1 MNITQFWNDAVGKV
15 ITFLPKFAVF
25 LVVLIIGWLVA
36 SALRKVVKVVLERL
50 HFDRAVER
58 GGVKRALE
66 QSRYDASGLLAALV
80 YYAVLLIA
88 LQLAFGVFG
97 PNPVS
102 AILAAIVAWLPRAI
116 VAIVIVVVAAA
127 VGSALHDLVRG
138 AMGGLSYGP
147 VVAKIVQ
154 VVVIAFGV
162 IAALNQIGVATA
174 VTGPVL
180 IALLATVGGVVVV
193 GAGGGLMR
201 PMQQR
206 WDRWLNRAEE
216 EIPSAR
222 TRAEAYQRGR
232 EDAEREAVAGGRRTE
247 AETATMAQ
255 PQERTAAMPQ
265 SSPGTASM
273 PRRPQDRP
281 PA

>member
-1 MNITQFWNDAVGKV
+1 MNVTQFWNDAVGKV

-25 LVVLIIGWLVA
+25 LVVLIVGWLVA
-36 SALRKVVKVVLERL
+36 KALRKVVKVVLERVG
-50 HFDRAVER
+50 FDRAVER
-58 GGVKRALE
+58 GGIKRALE

-116 VAIVIVVVAAA
+116 VAIVIVIVAAA
-127 VGSALHDLVRG
+127 VGSALHDLIRG

-147 VVAKIVQ
+147 LVAKVVQ

-162 IAALNQIGVATA
+162 IAALNQIGVATT

-180 IALLATVGGVVVV
+180 IALLATVGGVLVV

-222 TRAEAYQRGR
+222 TRAEAYRRGR
-232 EDAEREAVAGGRRTE
+232 EDAEREAGAGAPRHA
-247 AETATMAQ
+247 AETATM
-255 PQERTAAMPQ
+255 PQERTATMPP
-265 SSPGTASM
+265 SSQGSATM
-273 PRRPQDRP
+273 PQDRP

>member
-1 MNITQFWNDAVGKV
+1 MNVTQFWNDMVGNI
-15 ITFLPKFAVF
+15 ITFLPKLGVF
-25 LVVLIIGWLVA
+25 LLILIIGWLVA
-36 SALRKVVKVVLERL
+36 RAVRKVVQIILHRL

-58 GGVKRALE
+58 GGIKRALS
-66 QSRYDASGLLAALV
+66 QSQYDASGLIAALV
-80 YYAVLLIA
+80 YYAVLLVA

-116 VAIVIVVVAAA
+116 VAVVIIIVAAA
-127 VGSALHDLVRG
+127 VASALRDLVGG

-147 VVAKIVQ
+147 MVAKIVQ
-154 VVVIAFGV
+154 VFVIAFGV

-180 IALLATVGGVVVV
+180 IALLATIGGVVVV

-222 TRAEAYQRGR
+222 TRAEAYQRGK
-232 EDAEREAVAGGRRTE
+232 EDALRQ
-247 AETATMAQ
+247 AETGAPQRVTEPATPAV
-255 PQERTAAMPQ
+255 PQERT
-265 SSPGTASM
+265 GRT
-273 PRRPQDRP
+273 P

>member
-1 MNITQFWNDAVGKV
+1 MNVTQFWNDAVGKI

-25 LVVLIIGWLVA
+25 LVILVIGWLVA
-36 SALRKVVKVVLERL
+36 KALRKAVKVVLERL

-58 GGVKRALE
+58 GGIQRALS

-116 VAIVIVVVAAA
+116 VAVVIVVVAAA
-127 VGSALHDLVRG
+127 IGSALRDLIAG

-147 VVAKIVQ
+147 LIAKIVQ
-154 VVVIAFGV
+154 VLVIAFGV
-162 IAALNQIGVATA
+162 IAALNEIGIATA

-180 IALLATVGGVVVV
+180 IAVLATVGGVVVV
-193 GAGGGLMR
+193 GAGGGLMK

-206 WDRWLNRAEE
+206 WDRWLSRAEQD
-216 EIPSAR
+216 IPSAR
-222 TRAEAYQRGR
+222 TRSEAYQRGK
-232 EDAEREAVAGGRRTE
+232 EDALRQAEPASGTE
-247 AETATMAQ
+247 AETRRTPTPAAEPDTPGMR
-255 PQERTAAMPQ
+255 QEHRGG
-265 SSPGTASM
+265 SSSA
-273 PRRPQDRP
+273 
-281 PA
+281 

>member
-1 MNITQFWNDAVGKV
+1 MNLTEFWNDAVGAV

-25 LVVLIIGWLVA
+25 LVVLVVGWLVA
-36 SALRKVVKVVLERL
+36 KALRKVVKVVLERVG
-50 HFDRAVER
+50 FDRAVER
-58 GGVKRALE
+58 GGIKRALE

-116 VAIVIVVVAAA
+116 VAIVIVIVAAA
-127 VGSALHDLVRG
+127 VGSALHDLIRG

-147 VVAKIVQ
+147 LVAKMVQ

-162 IAALNQIGVATA
+162 IAALNQIGVATT

-180 IALLATVGGVVVV
+180 IALLATVGGVLVV

-222 TRAEAYQRGR
+222 TRAEAYRRGR
-232 EDAEREAVAGGRRTE
+232 EDAEREAGAGAPRHA
-247 AETATMAQ
+247 AETATM
-255 PQERTAAMPQ
+255 PQERTAAMPPS
-265 SSPGTASM
+265 SSPGSGTM
-273 PRRPQDRP
+273 PQDRP
-281 PA
+281 QA